1 MRIALADDEKDI
13 LDQISHIVKAAGHN
27 VDCFTNGLDVLN
39 ALQRETFDVV
49 LLDWNMPG
57 KTGVEVLQ
65 WARQNLE
72 APPPFIL
79 ITSRQDK
86 ADVVIGLET
95 GAVDY
100 IVKPESDEV
109 IRARIEAAG
118 RRLAG
123 PEAKRHE
130 EFGPYRIDRLE
141 KNFSRDGEKVQLT
154 AKEFALADLLFQNLD
169 RPLSRGY
176 LFSRVWGGQSELETR
191 TIDMHVS
198 RLRSKLKLTP
208 ENGFAIRT
216 VFGFGYRMDQYSTV
230 DRQILDPEG

>member
-57 KTGVEVLQ
+57 KTGVEVLK
-65 WARQNLE
+65 WARENLE

-86 ADVVIGLET
+86 GDIVIGLET

-123 PEAKRHE
+123 PETKRHE

-141 KNFSRDGEKVQLT
+141 KNFSRDGEMVQLT